1 MTASVNDEQS
11 RTAPKRSGAGVTFGI
26 IVLVIVIAAFPM
38 FFNLGDP
45 NEEEP
50 FGGADGA
57 ATEVIEEGNPD
68 YEPWFEP
75 IIGELPGEVLIQ
87 TRDAGHY
94 CWQYVQ
100 RADYEGFYAAELA
113 RRRKYGYPPFVRL
126 ALVRLSYEAAD
137 SRGPERLALAGRVLR
152 EAAQRENVRLLGPAP
167 APLALLRGRRRY
179 HCLLKGADWQGVRR
193 VFAAL
198 LREREA
204 AHLRPFL
211 DLDPVNML

>member
-26 IVLVIVIAAFPM
+26 IVLVIVIAVFPM

-75 IIGELPGEVLIQ
+75 IIGELPGEVESGIFALQ
-87 TRDAGHY
+87 AGLGAGVLGY
-94 CWQYVQ
+94 
-100 RADYEGFYAAELA
+100 ALGFY
-113 RRRKYGYPPFVRL
+113 
-126 ALVRLSYEAAD
+126 
-137 SRGPERLALAGRVLR
+137 
-152 EAAQRENVRLLGPAP
+152 
-167 APLALLRGRRRY
+167 RGRD
-179 HCLLKGADWQGVRR
+179 KGRGETRA
-193 VFAAL
+193 
-198 LREREA
+198 
-204 AHLRPFL
+204 
-211 DLDPVNML
+211 